1 MAITQL
7 QSGELRAGAVKAR
20 RPRAD
25 TRVGGAKRR
34 ALHGAEHRSM
44 LGRVMAAQ
52 TTADATQVLRQPD
65 DGEIRFPEDAS
76 ESRHNQMTAGGA
88 NEDDGHGKRR

>member
-1 MAITQL
+1 VAITQL
-7 QSGELRAGAVKAR
+7 PSGELRTGAVKAR

-34 ALHGAEHRSM
+34 ALHGAEHSSK

-52 TTADATQVLRQPD
+52 TTADVTYVLR
-65 DGEIRFPEDAS
+65 
-76 ESRHNQMTAGGA
+76 
-88 NEDDGHGKRR
+88 